1 LHFGR
6 GLVATTE
13 NFGSQGTLPTHPEL
27 LDWLART
34 FIESGWDLKKLH
46 KLILMSATYRQA
58 SQATPEL
65 LARDPENKLLARG
78 PSHRLPAEL
87 IRDNALAASGL
98 LVNKIGGPSVKPYQ
112 PDGLWEEKS
121 AGWKYEP
128 DRGEGLY
135 RRGLYTY
142 WKRTSPPPSMMT
154 FDAAERNNCT
164 VRRQVTSTPLQ
175 SLVLLNDPQFV
186 EAARFVG
193 QRALQEGGATTDDRI
208 RFAFRLLLT
217 RQPTAQELTI
227 FRRLFAEQLALYHAH
242 PDDADKL
249 SKVGSMPANP
259 ALDRVQLAAATAVA
273 SVILN
278 LDEAITKR

>member
-1 LHFGR
+1 MT
-6 GLVATTE
+6 TTE

-46 KLILMSATYRQA
+46 KLILLSATYRQS
-58 SQATPEL
+58 SQASPEL
-65 LARDPENKLLARG
+65 LARDPDNKLLARG

-87 IRDNALAASGL
+87 IRDNALAAAGL

-128 DRGEGLY
+128 DTGEGLY
-135 RRGLYTY
+135 RRSLYTY

-193 QRALQEGGATTDDRI
+193 QRALQEGGASTEDQI
-208 RFAFRLLLT
+208 RLAFRLLLS
-217 RQPTAQELTI
+217 RRPTDKELSI
-227 FRRLFAEQLALYHAH
+227 LQRLFNEQLTLYRDH

-249 SKVGSMPANP
+249 S
-259 ALDRVQLAAATAVA
+259 
-273 SVILN
+273 
-278 LDEAITKR
+278 